1 MSTTQVLSSPP
12 ASPTIR
18 GATTEPNSPAE
29 ASINDLGRFAILI
42 PDNGQARLAVDATVR
57 LGSVYHQQF
66 IKEVQRDG
74 KWVNA
79 FEFSLSNLPQFAHI
93 GWRIGRGRTSLENRG
108 VDLLL
113 HVEDDANIEE
123 EDAVAGI
130 HARFNWVKGA
140 GGFFLIASN
149 KKGKRVMLNGDVFR
163 HDQRLIPHQNA
174 IMIGGCVFTLRYELR
189 NAEEEEQFQVEL
201 TQFFRQFH
209 RDENPFVL
217 PTPSENDS
225 RFQDW
230 IFSRPISRG
239 SYGVVYTVVNA
250 RSGQVGAAKRIL
262 KSRRN
267 ARHVNCEI
275 AMTRR
280 ISGLVHERIAT
291 ALEIHH
297 IKGGPSRVEVERI
310 RSNLDE
316 KWQPT
321 PYDVTDEYLII
332 SPLLNATFRSLYE
345 SNVNTDG
352 CAIFFA
358 QLLDAVAFLHEN
370 GICHRD
376 IKPDNILVKSYDP
389 PAAMLTDFGCA
400 SDKPVILYDF
410 PGTIP
415 YLAPEQVEKRTHDR
429 SVDYWSCGLVGLEL
443 TLRRTYGRRIMS
455 SDDLSECQKHLEG
468 SDSPTAICAGR
479 MLQLEPSARL
489 TAEEGFKLLED
500 LRNKNSGKRKR
511 C

>member
-1 MSTTQVLSSPP
+1 MSAPP
-12 ASPTIR
+12 LKANCGLHS
-18 GATTEPNSPAE
+18 
-29 ASINDLGRFAILI
+29 
-42 PDNGQARLAVDATVR
+42 NG
-57 LGSVYHQQF
+57 
-66 IKEVQRDG
+66 
-74 KWVNA
+74 
-79 FEFSLSNLPQFAHI
+79 P
-93 GWRIGRGRTSLENRG
+93 
-108 VDLLL
+108 
-113 HVEDDANIEE
+113 
-123 EDAVAGI
+123 
-130 HARFNWVKGA
+130 
-140 GGFFLIASN
+140 
-149 KKGKRVMLNGDVFR
+149 
-163 HDQRLIPHQNA
+163 
-174 IMIGGCVFTLRYELR
+174 
-189 NAEEEEQFQVEL
+189 EQ
-201 TQFFRQFH
+201 
-209 RDENPFVL
+209 
-217 PTPSENDS
+217 
-225 RFQDW
+225 
-230 IFSRPISRG
+230 
-239 SYGVVYTVVNA
+239 
-250 RSGQVGAAKRIL
+250 
-262 KSRRN
+262 
-267 ARHVNCEI
+267 
-275 AMTRR
+275 
-280 ISGLVHERIAT
+280 ERIAT

-297 IKGGPSRVEVERI
+297 IKGGPSRVEVVRQFGSSTKRAILISLQERI

-352 CAIFFA
+352 RAIFFA

-400 SDKPVILYDF
+400 SDKSVILYDF
-410 PGTIP
+410 PGTIS

-455 SDDLSECQKHLEG
+455 SDDLSECQKHLES

-489 TAEEGFKLLED
+489 TAEEGLKLLED